1 MVLILF
7 FKMKLD
13 TIFMDKRKEELNM
26 AKYKKINFDEVD
38 DTNILEIRN
47 DVSLNENISEEHEED
62 VNDLSEHHKGQNQI
76 LTEKERKSIA
86 ERTSAMSEDELI
98 VVLKCIKSDL
108 LWNELKRRYV
118 KMNGKIVDTESI
130 LGVYI
135 SEVNPINDVA
145 WDGMIKRY
153 SDVEDKFT
161 RITKGFNRSEN

>member
-7 FKMKLD
+7 FKMKQD

-62 VNDLSEHHKGQNQI
+62 VNDLNEHHKVQNQI

-130 LGVYI
+130 L
-135 SEVNPINDVA
+135 
-145 WDGMIKRY
+145 
-153 SDVEDKFT
+153 
-161 RITKGFNRSEN
+161 